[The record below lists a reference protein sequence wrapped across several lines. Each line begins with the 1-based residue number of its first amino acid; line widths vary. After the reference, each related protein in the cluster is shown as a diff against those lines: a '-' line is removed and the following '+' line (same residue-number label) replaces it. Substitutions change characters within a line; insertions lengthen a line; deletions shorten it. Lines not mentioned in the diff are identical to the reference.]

1 MIREAVAMALTA
13 KSRVQ
18 LAALCMFYYVYIHV
32 HLTVQELQREKSHI
46 VSLQSGIKSAEI
58 TEPDQRQ
65 AG

>member
-32 HLTVQELQREKSHI
+32 HLTVQELQRESQI